1 MNLLI
6 DGASLTLLV
15 LGLLFFLSGTI
26 GLLYFPDVFTRLH
39 ALSKTDTLAL
49 GFIST
54 SVALQSGSLLLAL
67 KLLLITLLVMV
78 AGATSSSLIAGA
90 AIARGLRP
98 WQR

>member
-1 MNLLI
+1 MSMLVQ
-6 DGASLTLLV
+6 GASLVLLV

-26 GLLYFPDVFTRLH
+26 GLLRFPDVFTRLH

-49 GFIST
+49 GCICASL
-54 SVALQSGSLLLAL
+54 ALQSGSLVMAL
-67 KLLLITLLVMV
+67 KLFLIILLVMV

-90 AIARGLRP
+90 ALARGVRP